1 MPHSLSLYLDVV
13 RFLAAFAVLLAH
25 LSSRPF
31 TEGLNWRGTAAF
43 GDLAVTVF
51 FVLSGYVI
59 SYVTTQRERRPL
71 LYVAARV
78 SRLYSV
84 VAVALLL
91 TLALDLAGTHL
102 NEAFYSI
109 QKVLWKPPSIEGY
122 LASLFFVNE
131 FQVFG
136 FKGISPGT
144 NGPYWSLSF
153 EAAYYLIA
161 GLFLFLRPKFWIP
174 LAILVLLL
182 GGRTISALLPLWLLG
197 FYLHRL
203 PHSRFP
209 RLTTAFWLAL
219 FLSSATAVASA
230 PTVAHL
236 LPSDNFGYYF
246 PWGRGSFNRN
256 LIADYVAG
264 SLFGVH
270 LVAARELFERSKFQ
284 LPAAQAIRLLGS
296 LTFPLYLFHYPII
309 CFLCAISPWASTSKT
324 HALFVTTGV
333 MLTVVALT
341 PFCDRIRDHMR
352 TQIISRFSRP
362 NEA

>member
-1 MPHSLSLYLDVV
+1 MPHSLSLYLDII
-13 RFLAAFAVLLAH
+13 RFLAAFAVFVAH
-25 LSSRPF
+25 LSSQPF

-43 GDLAVTVF
+43 GNLAVTVF

-59 SYVTTQRERRPL
+59 SHVTMQRERRPL

-84 VAVALLL
+84 VIVALLL
-91 TLALDLAGTHL
+91 TLVLDFAGTHL

-122 LASLFFVNE
+122 VASFFLVNE

-161 GLFLFLRPKFWIP
+161 GLFLFLRPNLWIP
-174 LAILVLLL
+174 LVILILLL
-182 GGRTISALLPLWLLG
+182 GGRTISALLPLWVLG
-197 FYLHRL
+197 FCLHRL
-203 PHSRFP
+203 PHSRLP
-209 RLTTAFWLAL
+209 RISMAFWAGL
-219 FLSSATAVASA
+219 FLLSAAAVVLA
-230 PTVAHL
+230 PTVANM
-236 LPSDNFGYYF
+236 LPSDNFGHHF

-256 LIADYVAG
+256 LIADYLAG
-264 SLFGVH
+264 SLFSIH
-270 LVAARELFERSKFQ
+270 LVAARELFERGRFR
-284 LPAAQAIRLLGS
+284 LPAGQAIRWFGS

-324 HALFVTTGV
+324 HALFITAGV
-333 MLTVVALT
+333 MLTVFALN
-341 PFCDRIRDHMR
+341 PLCDHIRNRMRARIV
-352 TQIISRFSRP
+352 SRFSCP
-362 NEA
+362 NEV